1 MYLYL
6 LVRAVDHGD
15 EHVEENDD
23 HCDIIDAVQYVADV
37 LDEFMVVLKHHR
49 DHFRQPE
56 YGPEE
61 GLEALLHSA
70 RNERE
75 NVMMKK
81 KKQKTVLDN
90 EHTLSG
96 LLLCH
101 SISCAST
108 HKIYFHVVGL
118 ISWH

>member
-81 KKQKTVLDN
+81 KNRKQYLTMNTHCPAYCSVTPSAAHQ
-90 EHTLSG
+90 HTKYTFMLWG
-96 LLLCH
+96 L
-101 SISCAST
+101 
-108 HKIYFHVVGL
+108 
-118 ISWH
+118 